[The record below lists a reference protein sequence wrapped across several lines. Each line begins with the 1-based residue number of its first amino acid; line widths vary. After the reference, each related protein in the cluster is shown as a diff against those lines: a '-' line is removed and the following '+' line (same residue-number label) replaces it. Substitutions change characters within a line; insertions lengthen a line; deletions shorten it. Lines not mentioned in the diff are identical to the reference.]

1 MRLIDADEL
10 LQTEKLLDT
19 DIIRNSKEANWLYEQ
34 MLYDIA
40 NAPTIDAQ
48 PVVHA
53 YFKDEKI
60 RPEVPTH
67 YTGYCSN
74 CGKFQI
80 SEVNYCC
87 QCGAKMDGKEEN
99 HD

>member
-1 MRLIDADEL
+1 MRLIDAEQFDFFGGSYKGYDRESYIAGAKAVLEKMDE
-10 LQTEKLLDT
+10 
-19 DIIRNSKEANWLYEQ
+19 
-34 MLYDIA
+34 
-40 NAPTIDAQ
+40 APTIDAQ